1 MALRLPR
8 LPSVQPTWS
17 NMQRWWQT
25 VVEAIE
31 GAVQDLAQAIA
42 DIIVAQATADG
53 AQVAAE
59 AAQTSADAAQDAAD
73 AALAEAQTKQ
83 PLDAGLTSLSGLV
96 WTAGRQVPTFTALDT
111 LTLVNVGA
119 ASAGDLIDRAAGDA
133 RYAASGSGVLSF
145 NSRTGAVTLLS
156 ADVTGALT
164 YTPTSVTGL
173 TGVQSVA
180 AFKTGL
186 SLVKADV
193 GLGSVDNTADAAKSV
208 LSAATLTTARNIA
221 MSGDVVWSVS
231 FDGSGNVTAAGAI
244 QANAVTFSKFVAAS
258 AASIVGATGA
268 GNFAQLTP
276 ASARSVMGLGTA
288 AVENTGASGATL
300 PFLNG
305 TNTWSGVQTITV
317 AGSATIAQLTLNGT
331 GRNWIGWGTAG
342 IAGPA
347 TTTRSAGTKLV
358 LYPTVSASTVDYAIG
373 VESGGLWFSVPDAS
387 TSIQFYGG
395 TTLAA
400 TILAGKFGVKE
411 AAPKSNI
418 ESGGSFGAAI
428 ATVTATT
435 ALTDAHHTVLC
446 DATSGAITI
455 NLPAASTAT
464 RRIYNVKKIDASAN
478 AVTIDGNGA
487 ETIDGAATK
496 AIATQWGVLSLQS
509 NGTAWFLL

>member
-1 MALRLPR
+1 MPLNLPKLNSTDEIVDDR
-8 LPSVQPTWS
+8 RRPSFAF
-17 NMQRWWQT
+17 QRWWLA
-25 VVEAIE
+25 VVRAVQDSFAAIE
-31 GAVQDLAQAIA
+31 QVVQDLADAVA
-42 DIIVAQATADG
+42 AIIVAQAAADQAQTTAD
-53 AQVAAE
+53 
-59 AAQTSADAAQDAAD
+59 D
-73 AALAEAQTKQ
+73 ALAGLATKQ
-83 PLDAGLTSLSGLV
+83 PLDATLTGLSGLDATPGLV
-96 WTAGRQVPTFTALDT
+96 EQTGADAFAKRAMGVAAATDV
-111 LTLVNVGA
+111 LT
-119 ASAGDLIDRAAGDA
+119 RADGDA
-133 RYAASGSGVLSF
+133 RYAVSGSGVLSF
-145 NSRTGAVTLLS
+145 NTRTGAVTLLS

-193 GLGSVDNTADAAKSV
+193 GLGSVDNTADAAKNV

-231 FDGSGNVTAAGAI
+231 FDGSGNVTAAGTI
-244 QANAVTFSKFVAAS
+244 QANAVTFAKLVAAS
-258 AASIVGATGA
+258 AASIVGATAA

-276 ASARSVMGLGTA
+276 TQGRSVLGLGTA
-288 AVENTGASGATL
+288 AVENTGTSGATL

-305 TNTWSGVQTITV
+305 TNTWSGVQTVTV
-317 AGSATIAQLTLNGT
+317 AGSATTAQLTLNGT

-342 IAGPA
+342 IAAPA

-373 VESGGLWFSVPDAS
+373 IESGGLWLSVPDAS
-387 TSIQFYGG
+387 TAIQFYGG

-411 AAPKSNI
+411 AAPKSNV
-418 ESGGSFGAAI
+418 ESGGSLGAAI

-496 AIATQWGVLSLQS
+496 AIATQWQSFTVQS
-509 NGTAWFLL
+509 NGTAWFVLE